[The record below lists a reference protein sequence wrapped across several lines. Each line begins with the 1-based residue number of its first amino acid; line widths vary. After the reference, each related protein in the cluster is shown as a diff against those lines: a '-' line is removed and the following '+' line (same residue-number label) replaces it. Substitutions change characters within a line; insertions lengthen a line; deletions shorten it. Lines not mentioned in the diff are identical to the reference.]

1 MQSYRSNGTQR
12 KISAYSQNR
21 LPLQARNSVFCGAGT
36 SGMQKIKNITDRD
49 WVVQEYEE
57 IQKSDR
63 MNSVGHAA
71 YVDRKG

>member
-1 MQSYRSNGTQR
+1 
-12 KISAYSQNR
+12 
-21 LPLQARNSVFCGAGT
+21 
-36 SGMQKIKNITDRD
+36 MQKIKNITDRD